1 MIPKEK
7 ELKLA
12 LLKELYYSKD
22 YSLKTD
28 NAYSMLFEYFDI
40 TEEEMNVQYQ
50 NSPGKFQTDV
60 RYAVRHLKDEGYI
73 LHHSNSDF
81 GIWKLST
88 KGIVEGKR
96 LYIETYGYDPHES
109 LDEIKLDIKQIEKE
123 NDYTEGEKEE
133 RLSSYY
139 ERNPEVRRES
149 INLHGLK
156 CMVCKFDFEDTYGEL
171 GKGFIEVHHVV
182 PISSF
187 NGEHNVNPKTDMT
200 VLCANCHRMMHRKKN
215 TVLSVEDLKAIIEK
229 NKNNKP

>member
-81 GIWKLST
+81 GIWKLSD
-88 KGIVEGKR
+88 KGITEARK
-96 LYIETYGYDPHES
+96 LYIDTYHEDPHES
-109 LDEIKLDIKQIEKE
+109 QDEIVKSDIEQIESE
-123 NDYTEGEKEE
+123 NNFTEGQKKE
-133 RLSSYY
+133 RLSAYY
-139 ERNPEVRRES
+139 ERKS
-149 INLHGLK
+149 IIRTKVVDIHGLK
-156 CMVCKFDFEDTYGEL
+156 CMACDFYFENTYGEL
-171 GKGFIEVHHVV
+171 GKGFIEVHHIV
-182 PISSF
+182 PISSYDA
-187 NGEHNVNPKTDMT
+187 EHNVNPKTDMT
-200 VLCANCHRMMHRKKN
+200 VLCANCHRMMHRNKKA
-215 TVLSVEDLKAIIEK
+215 VLSVEELKAIIEK
-229 NKNNKP
+229 NKK